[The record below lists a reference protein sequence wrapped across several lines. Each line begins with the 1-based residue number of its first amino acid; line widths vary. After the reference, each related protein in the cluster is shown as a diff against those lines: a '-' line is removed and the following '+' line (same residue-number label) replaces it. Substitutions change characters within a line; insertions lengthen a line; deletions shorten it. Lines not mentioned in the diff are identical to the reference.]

1 MRVDLDELERLEK
14 AAIDSP
20 WKHSDR
26 DGSIIHYPKDRG
38 PDGINHSHVVDN
50 AFGATGA
57 LIAATRNALPALIA
71 ELRAARECARVLRCA
86 YEVDAIKD
94 WFDDVPGGAGGKASL
109 EAYKRATKGDG

>member
-1 MRVDLDELERLEK
+1 MRVDLDELDRLDYANCK
-14 AAIDSP
+14 ACVCMGGCSDLLEAI
-20 WKHSDR
+20 
-26 DGSIIHYPKDRG
+26 
-38 PDGINHSHVVDN
+38 PD
-50 AFGATGA
+50 
-57 LIAATRNALPALIA
+57 LIA

>member
-1 MRVDLDELERLEK
+1 MVDLDELERCGTDEEREDPMICVLCNVEVH
-14 AAIDSP
+14 D
-20 WKHSDR
+20 
-26 DGSIIHYPKDRG
+26 
-38 PDGINHSHVVDN
+38 INCGLGGDMYEAPMLCCECMH
-50 AFGATGA
+50 GTIQK
-57 LIAATRNALPALIA
+57 LCA